1 MTLVL
6 RDKCITALVQCHPA
20 NLKFFKGKIAD
31 EWTYAEFVD
40 ATFAFDTLN
49 K

>member
-1 MTLVL
+1 MFCAKSKSVFLF
-6 RDKCITALVQCHPA
+6 Q
-20 NLKFFKGKIAD
+20 GKIAD

-40 ATFAFDTLN
+40 KTFASDTLT

>member
-1 MTLVL
+1 MYL
-6 RDKCITALVQCHPA
+6 
-20 NLKFFKGKIAD
+20 KGKIAD

-40 ATFAFDTLN
+40 KDFAKERQT